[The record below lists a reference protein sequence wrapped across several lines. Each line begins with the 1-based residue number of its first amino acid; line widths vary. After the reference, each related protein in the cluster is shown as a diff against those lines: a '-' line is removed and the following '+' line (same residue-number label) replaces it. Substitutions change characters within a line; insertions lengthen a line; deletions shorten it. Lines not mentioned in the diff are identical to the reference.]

1 MRKTVLYIASSLDG
15 FIADPAGNIDWLLVF
30 DAKYSS
36 YAAFIDTV
44 DTIIMGHTT
53 YMQLITQ
60 LSPNI
65 WPYEG
70 KEVYVAS
77 RQSHA
82 GDAGITFVQD
92 PVKLVEEL
100 KSKAGKTIWIVGGA
114 KLITSLLEADLIDTL
129 ILTLAPLTIGQG
141 IALFPRQSVHFELT
155 DVRAYP
161 PFAELTYKIDKIRKE
176 AKNEAL
182 G

>member
-1 MRKTVLYIASSLDG
+1 MRESVLYIASSLDG
-15 FIADPAGNIDWLLVF
+15 FIADPLGNIDWLLAF
-30 DAKYSS
+30 DASKSS
-36 YAAFIDTV
+36 YPEFINKV
-44 DTIIMGHTT
+44 DTIVMGHTT

-60 LSPNI
+60 LSPSV
-65 WPYEG
+65 WPYAG

-92 PVKLVEEL
+92 PVKWVEKL

-141 IALFPRQSVHFELT
+141 IALFPRQSIRFELT

-161 PFAELTYKIDKIRKE
+161 PFAELTYKINKIRRE
-176 AKNEAL
+176 E
-182 G
+182 